1 MCRYRARCCLRVTSP
16 PSRRH
21 GQRAIALGSVR
32 LRMHG
37 RRTTVSNRRR
47 EDVHVLWE
55 NLDTQQAR
63 LADRLKIS
71 KKVEKANEG
80 LSVPDH
86 TRTVLCSRTP
96 PPFTRPRRP
105 SRSLHSS
112 LHRCSRRTTT
122 NDDCFRILQRGV
134 CICSKSRSQDA
145 IRHDT
150 RGIERVKRSIPR
162 HRTNSPCPFRI
173 NVSLWTQTPICPLV
187 ASLL

>member
-1 MCRYRARCCLRVTSP
+1 MFCGRTWTRNK
-16 PSRRH
+16 RRSLI
-21 GQRAIALGSVR
+21 GQKYQKRWKKQMR
-32 LRMHG
+32 
-37 RRTTVSNRRR
+37 
-47 EDVHVLWE
+47 DV
-55 NLDTQQAR
+55 
-63 LADRLKIS
+63 
-71 KKVEKANEG
+71 
-80 LSVPDH
+80 SVPDH

-105 SRSLHSS
+105 SRSLYRP

-134 CICSKSRSQDA
+134 GICSKSRSQDS
-145 IRHDT
+145 IRHGT

-173 NVSLWTQTPICPLV
+173 NVSLWTQTPVCRLV